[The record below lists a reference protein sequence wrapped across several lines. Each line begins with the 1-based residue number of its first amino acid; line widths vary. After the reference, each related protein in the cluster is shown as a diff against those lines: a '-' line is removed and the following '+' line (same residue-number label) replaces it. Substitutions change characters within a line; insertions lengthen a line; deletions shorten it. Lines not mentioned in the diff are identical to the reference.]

1 MLSKR
6 ATLYIILIL
15 IVILLS
21 IVLGSI
27 QINQMKSD
35 AKDILLMRGKNIKI
49 TQLDTS
55 GKIKYDI
62 IADSFN
68 DITNT
73 KTIIKN
79 PKTVF
84 YNNSGQPPWH
94 VTSNIGY
101 LYNQYNKPKETLTL
115 QSNVIIFKKGSEL
128 KNSKPLKITTDKIN
142 LFINNNI
149 VYTPEPVTILEPNSP
164 NKTTAEG
171 LIYSNTSKQLYLLA
185 NAKTHYQPTKKI

>member
-15 IVILLS
+15 IVIFLS

-35 AKDILLMRGKNIKI
+35 VKNTLLMQGEKIKV
-49 TQLDTS
+49 TQLDIS
-55 GKIKYDI
+55 GKEKYNI

-68 DITNT
+68 DITST
-73 KTIIKN
+73 KTVIKN
-79 PKTVF
+79 PKAIF

-94 VTSNIGY
+94 VISNIGY
-101 LYNQYNKPKETLTL
+101 LYNQHDKPKETLTL
-115 QSNVIIFKKGSEL
+115 QSNVKIFRKGSVL
-128 KNSKPLKITTDKIN
+128 KNSKPLQITTEKLHI
-142 LFINNNI
+142 FVNNGI
-149 VYTPEPVTILEPNSP
+149 AYTPEPITILEPNSP

-171 LIYSNTSKQLYLLA
+171 LIYSNTSKQIYLLA
-185 NAKTHYQPTKKI
+185 DVNTHYQPTKKI

>member
-185 NAKTHYQPTKKI
+185 NVKTHYQPTKKI

>member
-21 IVLGSI
+21 IILGSI

-35 AKDILLMRGKNIKI
+35 AKDVLLMKGKNIKI

-55 GKIKYDI
+55 WKKKYDI

-68 DITNT
+68 DITSI
-73 KTIIKN
+73 KTIMKN
-79 PKTVF
+79 PKAVF

-94 VTSNIGY
+94 VTSDIGY
-101 LYNQYNKPKETLTL
+101 LYNQYDKPNETLTL
-115 QSNVIIFKKGSEL
+115 QSNVIIFKKGSES
-128 KNSKPLKITTDKIN
+128 KNTKPLQISTDKIN
-142 LFINNNI
+142 LFVNNNI
-149 VYTPEPVTILEPNSP
+149 AYTPEPITILEPNSP

-171 LIYSNTSKQLYLLA
+171 LIYSSINKQIYLLA
-185 NAKTHYQPTKKI
+185 NVKTLYQPTKKI